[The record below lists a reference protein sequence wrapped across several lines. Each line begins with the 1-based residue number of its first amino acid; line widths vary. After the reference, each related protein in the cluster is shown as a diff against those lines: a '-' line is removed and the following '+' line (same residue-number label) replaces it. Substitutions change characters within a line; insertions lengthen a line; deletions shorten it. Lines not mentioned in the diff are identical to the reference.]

1 MLITHNDLDGIG
13 CAVVGKVLGFQWV
26 SYSSYNKGKYYISH
40 VVHTVLRSLP
50 NVEWLYLADISLSDK
65 IWNEIEPDVQ
75 NVNIRLID
83 HHETSQNAIL
93 YKDRVKCD
101 IDMDVSAAK
110 IFYNIFKDEVPEL
123 EPYKD
128 FVEAVS
134 AYDTWHFELSPIA
147 KDLQR
152 CYDCVAFQDP
162 KNKYVKF
169 SDRLSKFTN
178 YCLNDPVSNNRKPT
192 WFLSCLELYKNI
204 AQPKL
209 TFALKNCVEMTRDT
223 AVVHLDSED
232 NIPMFE
238 ISWYFEEK
246 HPDIMNV
253 IYVISQKSGDAVIS
267 IRTRYDDVDVSKVA
281 EQFGGGGHQKAAAI
295 SDVPMMSKHEV
306 IASVKKFFLES
317 KHNPNIKDV

>member
-1 MLITHNDLDGIG
+1 LDGIG
-13 CAVVGKVLGFQWV
+13 CAVVGKLLGFQWI
-26 SYSSYNKGKYYISH
+26 SYASYNKGKYYISQ
-40 VVHTVLRSLP
+40 VVHTALRSLP

-65 IWNEIEPDVQ
+65 IWEEIKPDVENI
-75 NVNIRLID
+75 NVRLID
-83 HHETSQNAIL
+83 HHETSKNAET
-93 YKDRVKCD
+93 YKDRVKVD
-101 IDMDVSAAK
+101 LDLEISAAK
-110 IFYNIFKDEVPEL
+110 IFYNLFKDEYPEL
-123 EPYKD
+123 IPYKD
-128 FVEAVS
+128 FIEAVS

-178 YCLNDPVSNNRKPT
+178 YCLNDPVSNTRKPV
-192 WFLSCLELYKNI
+192 WFASCLELYRSI

-209 TFALKNCVEMTRDT
+209 TFAMKNCVEVFKDT
-223 AVVHLDSED
+223 AIVNLVSDD

-238 ISWYFEEK
+238 ISWYFEDRL
-246 HPDIMNV
+246 PDIKNV

-267 IRTRYDDVDVSKVA
+267 IRTRYDDIDVSQIA

-306 IASVKKFFLES
+306 ITSIKKFFLES
-317 KHNPNIKDV
+317 EHNPIKPE